1 MIVNLDTCIVI
12 CNCIT
17 LCYINFYY
25 LILKG
30 ELKKQVRMKTE
41 KMRNSIIFKEQSISL
56 GDSKPTTCLP
66 SVHLAPWV

>member
-30 ELKKQVRMKTE
+30 ELKMQVRMKTE
-41 KMRNSIIFKEQSISL
+41 NVQLFSKNSLHIL
-56 GDSKPTTCLP
+56 VGDSKPTTCLP
-66 SVHLAPWV
+66 SAHLAPWV